1 MKTDLDLKELAI
13 DRDSAT
19 NSVLRVRAH
28 LLTRYVLPLT
38 LVIGFFGL
46 TFWSLRDRLIPPAA
60 VTVTPVFSTRA
71 TVTPS
76 AAPLF
81 KAAGWIEPR
90 PTPVRVAALAP
101 GVVAQLLVV

>member
-38 LVIGFFGL
+38 LVIGFF
-46 TFWSLRDRLIPPAA
+46 D
-60 VTVTPVFSTRA
+60 A
-71 TVTPS
+71 TIDQIV
-76 AAPLF
+76 
-81 KAAGWIEPR
+81 
-90 PTPVRVAALAP
+90 ALAVLMP
-101 GVVAQLLVV
+101 IVASMGGNAGTQTLTVAVRALAMNCLLYTSPSPRD